1 MELAF
6 ALISRGGLDLAIC
19 LHTAEPVPNHEW
31 TKLIEQ
37 LERCGMAGGAD
48 PQRAR
53 MLVVTDGG
61 APDARQRSQLGRL
74 WRGKAIQT
82 AVLVPG
88 LSNPIKRGLMT
99 ALTWFNPRMAF
110 FVPEQLT
117 GALRHI
123 GLEGEQNSVWTA
135 LLELQM
141 QLPPVRT
148 MQLIAEAA
156 QLPLLGVKPL
166 RRVL

>member
-6 ALISRGGLDLAIC
+6 ALLPLGGLDVAIC
-19 LHTAEPVPNHEW
+19 LHTAEPVPTNEW
-31 TKLIEQ
+31 DDLITR
-37 LERCGMAGGAD
+37 LASHIASGAE

-74 WRGKAIQT
+74 RGGQVIQT

-88 LSNPIKRGLMT
+88 MNNPLKRGLMT
-99 ALTWFNPRMAF
+99 ALTWFNPHMAF
-110 FVPEQLT
+110 FVPTQLSD
-117 GALRHI
+117 ALHHV
-123 GLEGEQNSVWTA
+123 GLTETQAQLWTA
-135 LLELQM
+135 LLGLQR

-148 MQLIAEAA
+148 LQLIAQAA
-156 QLPLLGVKPL
+156 QLPLGSAKGMQ
-166 RRVL
+166 RVQ